1 MTNEVLLYNEVSLY
15 SVVTFKEHGHSGN
28 TVKGIVT
35 SINGNEVKGVVT
47 SINGDEITVEDF
59 NDQVWT
65 MDVNN
70 ASVSSIFSGD
80 KFK

>member
-1 MTNEVLLYNEVSLY
+1 MKSNLSTLQQNEVSLY
-15 SVVTFKEHGHSGN
+15 SVVTFKEHGYIGN
-28 TVKGIVT
+28 DVKGI
-35 SINGNEVKGVVT
+35 VT

-59 NDQVWT
+59 NDQVWN

-80 KFK
+80 KVK

>member
-1 MTNEVLLYNEVSLY
+1 MENDIQLY

-35 SINGNEVKGVVT
+35 SIN
-47 SINGDEITVEDF
+47 DAEITVEDF

-80 KFK
+80 NVK

>member
-1 MTNEVLLYNEVSLY
+1 MQNKYLVSQADISRY
-15 SVVTFKEHGHSGN
+15 SAVTFKEHGFTGN
-28 TVKGIVT
+28 EVKGIVT
-35 SINGNEVKGVVT
+35 SIND
-47 SINGDEITVEDF
+47 DEIIAVEDF

-80 KFK
+80 KVK

>member
-1 MTNEVLLYNEVSLY
+1 MKNTDVQNNVSLY
-15 SVVTFKEHGHSGN
+15 SVVTFKEHGF
-28 TVKGIVT
+28 T
-35 SINGNEVKGVVT
+35 GNEVKGVVT

-59 NDQVWT
+59 NDKVWT

-80 KFK
+80 KVK

>member
-1 MTNEVLLYNEVSLY
+1 MKNADVQHNVSLY
-15 SVVTFKEHGHSGN
+15 SVVTFKEYGFTGSD
-28 TVKGIVT
+28 VKGI
-35 SINGNEVKGVVT
+35 VT

-65 MDVNN
+65 MSVNN

-80 KFK
+80 KVK

>member
-1 MTNEVLLYNEVSLY
+1 MKNIDVQNEVSLY
-15 SVVTFKEHGHSGN
+15 SVVTFKEHGF
-28 TVKGIVT
+28 T
-35 SINGNEVKGVVT
+35 GNEVKGVVT

-65 MDVNN
+65 MNVNN

-80 KFK
+80 KAK

>member
-1 MTNEVLLYNEVSLY
+1 MINKDSALQSVVSLY
-15 SVVTFKEHGHSGN
+15 PVVTFKEHGFTGSEI
-28 TVKGIVT
+28 KGI
-35 SINGNEVKGVVT
+35 VT

-65 MDVNN
+65 MNVNN

-80 KFK
+80 KAK

>member
-1 MTNEVLLYNEVSLY
+1 MSDIKLY

-35 SINGNEVKGVVT
+35 YV
-47 SINGDEITVEDF
+47 NGDEITVEDF

-65 MDVNN
+65 MNINN
-70 ASVSSIFSGD
+70 VSLSGIFSGD
-80 KFK
+80 KVK

>member
-1 MTNEVLLYNEVSLY
+1 MKNSEVQHSVSLY
-15 SVVTFKEHGHSGN
+15 SVVIFKEHGFTGN
-28 TVKGIVT
+28 EFKGIVT
-35 SINGNEVKGVVT
+35 SING
-47 SINGDEITVEDF
+47 DEIITVEDF

-80 KFK
+80 KVK